1 MIVEIISVGTEL
13 LMGNVVNTNAQFLA
27 EECAL
32 LGFTMYHQSVV
43 DDDPEH
49 LADVFETALKRSNAV
64 ILTGGLGPA
73 DDDITAKTC
82 ADVMDIP
89 LIEDAR
95 IKERIEESLK
105 ARGIIDIPDRTWKQ
119 AMVPQGAIVLD
130 NENGTAPGLVI
141 KKDGK
146 TVVML
151 PGLPDEMIPMFHNQV
166 YGLLTD
172 DEPEVI
178 RSKMVKVCSL
188 TESSI
193 AYQLKDLLESQ
204 TNPSI
209 ATYVKTGE
217 IHIMV
222 TARAAS
228 EEQAMALIDP
238 VVSEIVRRL
247 GIAVYSTDENETLEK
262 VVVDLLKKYEITVST
277 AESCTGGLIASK
289 IVNVPG
295 ASEVFQAGFVTYT
308 DRSKRKVLDV
318 KKSTLKE
325 HGAVSEETVR
335 EMAKGGVFAAESDVC
350 IAVTGIAGPGGGTVE
365 TPVGLVYIATYMKDQ
380 LSVEEYH
387 FNGGRQKIRS
397 QATMKALDLLRR
409 SILENYAE

>member
-1 MIVEIISVGTEL
+1 MTVEIISVGTEL

-32 LGFTMYHQSVV
+32 LGLTMYHQSVV
-43 DDDPEH
+43 DDNAER
-49 LADVFETALKRSNAV
+49 LAEIFSTALNRSDAV

-73 DDDITAKTC
+73 DDDLTVQTC
-82 ADVMDIP
+82 ADVMGIP
-89 LIEDAR
+89 LVEDMHIRA
-95 IKERIEESLK
+95 RIEESLK
-105 ARGIIDIPDRTWKQ
+105 ARGVAEISEGTWKQ

-130 NENGTAPGLVI
+130 NENGTAPGLII
-141 KKDGK
+141 KKDNK
-146 TVVML
+146 TAVLL
-151 PGLPDEMIPMFHNQV
+151 PGLPDVMIPMFRDLVCGHLS
-166 YGLLTD
+166 G

-178 RSKMVKVCSL
+178 RTKMIKVCSL

-204 TNPSI
+204 KNPTI
-209 ATYVKTGE
+209 ATYVRTGE
-217 IHIMV
+217 IHILV
-222 TARAAS
+222 TARASS
-228 EEQAMALIDP
+228 EEEAMALIDP
-238 VVSEIVRRL
+238 VADEIVRRL
-247 GIAVYSTDENETLEK
+247 GIAVYSTDEDETLEK
-262 VVVDLLKKYEITVST
+262 VVVDLLKKYGITVST
-277 AESCTGGLIASK
+277 AESCTGGLIASR

-308 DRSKRKVLDV
+308 DRSKRKILDV

-335 EMAKGGVFAAESDVC
+335 EMEKGGVFAAESDVC

-387 FNGGRQKIRS
+387 FNGNRQKIRS
-397 QATMKALDLLRR
+397 QAAVKALDLLRR